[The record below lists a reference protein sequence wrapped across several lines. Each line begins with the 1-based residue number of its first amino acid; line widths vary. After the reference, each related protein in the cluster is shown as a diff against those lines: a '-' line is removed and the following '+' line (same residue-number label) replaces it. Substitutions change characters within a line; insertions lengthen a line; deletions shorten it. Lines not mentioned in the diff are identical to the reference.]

1 MAERSEE
8 RQRGKLER
16 QEEMEDRRL
25 RLIKCETLYG
35 GALGAATLL
44 ISFLAQTPFPK
55 TPERMALLPSA
66 ILSSG
71 GVVAGGILAG
81 LTTYWVAQRTDK
93 ARHPLTWMALGCGYG
108 VLLPFCTG
116 MFLPVCSVFLN
127 RALGVIARSEIAPQ
141 VLNALF
147 RAPVSAFVH
156 GAFGLYTGLLAGV
169 CFGTGAWLIDRANTA
184 SNPMVAHYGTYALA
198 LVLALAVVAVAA
210 FVSPVTLAQLG

>member
-1 MAERSEE
+1 MEE
-8 RQRGKLER
+8 R
-16 QEEMEDRRL
+16 RR

-44 ISFLAQTPFPK
+44 VSFLAQTPFPK

-66 ILSSG
+66 ILSSSG
-71 GVVAGGILAG
+71 GVAGGILAG
-81 LTTYWVAQRTDK
+81 LTTYWMAQNTDR
-93 ARHPLTWMALGCGYG
+93 ARHPLAWMALGWGYG

-127 RALGVIARSEIAPQ
+127 RSLGVIARSEIAPQ

-147 RAPVSAFVH
+147 RAPATAFVH

-184 SNPMVAHYGTYALA
+184 SNPMVSQYGTYTLA
-198 LVLALAVVAVAA
+198 LVLAIAVVAVAA
-210 FVSPVTLAQLG
+210 FVPPVTLAKLG